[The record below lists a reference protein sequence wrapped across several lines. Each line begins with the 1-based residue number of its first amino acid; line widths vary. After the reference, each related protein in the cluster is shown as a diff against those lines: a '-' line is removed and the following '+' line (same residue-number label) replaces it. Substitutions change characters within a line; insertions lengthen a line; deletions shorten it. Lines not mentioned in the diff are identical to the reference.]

1 MKNGRSARPSL
12 RLEGLHW
19 LPDLVPADAVG
30 VSAGK
35 LQVGL
40 AGHQAVVLGLGHHHH
55 HHHQADNCQHVIRG
69 GQSSG
74 LR

>member
-1 MKNGRSARPSL
+1 MKNVRSARPSL

-40 AGHQAVVLGLGHHHH
+40 AGHQAVVLGHHH

>member
-1 MKNGRSARPSL
+1 MKNVRSARPSH

-55 HHHQADNCQHVIRG
+55 HQADNCQHVIRG

>member
-1 MKNGRSARPSL
+1 MKNVRSARPSL

-19 LPDLVPADAVG
+19 VPDLVPADAVG

-40 AGHQAVVLGLGHHHH
+40 AGHQAVVLGHHH